1 MHINKFIKSKNG
13 MYIILLDNNV
23 KVKIHEDLILKY
35 NLLITKTLDEDTLE
49 KTRVENMTYEIY
61 EVALKYIN
69 VKLRSKEELSKYL
82 LKKGYSSALIN
93 DVIIKLASQGY
104 MSDKIYV
111 TSFIHDKL
119 FMSNYGPNKII
130 SELTSL
136 GIDEN
141 LILDNMNVY
150 TSDIELDR
158 ANKIVSKMIKSNHNK
173 GSMVLKNKIYNQ
185 LINLGYNTDIISK
198 ALNGKKL
205 VDEDIYKKEYDKLYK
220 QLSKKYSGSE
230 LEYKLKQKLYQ
241 KGFNNFE

>member
-1 MHINKFIKSKNG
+1 MHINKFVKSKNG

-49 KTRVENMTYEIY
+49 KIRVENMIYEIY
-61 EVALKYIN
+61 EVSLKYIN
-69 VKLRSKEELSKYL
+69 VKLRSKDELNKYL
-82 LKKGYSSALIN
+82 LKKGYSKSLID
-93 DVIIKLASQGY
+93 DVIIKLTNQGY
-104 MSDKIYV
+104 MSDKVYV

-119 FMSNYGPNKII
+119 LMSNYGPNKMI
-130 SELTSL
+130 SELASL

-141 LILDNMNVY
+141 LILENMDVY

-158 ANKIVSKMIKSNHNK
+158 ANKIVSKMIKANHNK

-185 LINLGYNTDIISK
+185 LINLGYNTDVISK

-241 KGFNNFE
+241 KGFNNYE

>member
-1 MHINKFIKSKNG
+1 MHINKFTKSKNG

-23 KVKIHEDLILKY
+23 KIKVHEDLILKY
-35 NLLITKTLDEDTLE
+35 DLLITKMLDEDTLE
-49 KTRVENMTYEIY
+49 KIRIENMTYEIY

-69 VKLRSKEELSKYL
+69 IKLRSKDELNKYL
-82 LKKGYSSALIN
+82 LKKGYSSSLIN
-93 DVIIKLASQGY
+93 DVIIKLTSQGY

-119 FMSNYGPNKII
+119 LMSNYGPNKII
-130 SELTSL
+130 SELASL

-141 LILDNMNVY
+141 LILENMNVY

-158 ANKIVSKMIKSNHNK
+158 ANKIVGKMIKTNHNK
-173 GSMVLKNKIYNQ
+173 GSMFLKNKIYNQ
-185 LINLGYNTDIISK
+185 LLNLGYNTDIISK

-230 LEYKLKQKLYQ
+230 LEYRLKQKLYQ
-241 KGFNNFE
+241 KGFNNYE

>member
-1 MHINKFIKSKNG
+1 MHINKFTKSKNG

-23 KVKIHEDLILKY
+23 KIKVHEDLILKY
-35 NLLITKTLDEDTLE
+35 DLLITKMLDEDTLE
-49 KTRVENMTYEIY
+49 KIRVENMTYEIY

-69 VKLRSKEELSKYL
+69 IKLRSKDELNKYL
-82 LKKGYSSALIN
+82 LKKGYSKSLID
-93 DVIIKLASQGY
+93 DVITKLTSQGY
-104 MSDKIYV
+104 MSDKVYV

-119 FMSNYGPNKII
+119 LMSSYGPNKII

-141 LILDNMNVY
+141 LILENMNVY

-158 ANKIVSKMIKSNHNK
+158 ANKVVSKMIKTNHNK

-185 LINLGYNTDIISK
+185 LLNLGYNTDIISK

-241 KGFNNFE
+241 KGFNNYE

>member
-1 MHINKFIKSKNG
+1 MHINKFTKSKNG

-35 NLLITKTLDEDTLE
+35 NLLIIKNLDEETLE
-49 KTRVENMTYEIY
+49 KIRIENMTYEIY

-69 VKLRSKEELSKYL
+69 IKLRSRDELSKYL
-82 LKKGYSSALIN
+82 LKKGYSSSLID
-93 DVIIKLASQGY
+93 DVIIKLTSQGY
-104 MSDKIYV
+104 MSDKVYV

-119 FMSNYGPNKII
+119 LMSNYGPNKII
-130 SELTSL
+130 GELTSL
-136 GIDEN
+136 GIDDN
-141 LILDNMNVY
+141 LILENMNVY
-150 TSDIELDR
+150 TSEIELER
-158 ANKIVSKMIKSNHNK
+158 ANKIVSKMIKTNHNK

-198 ALNGKKL
+198 TLNGKKL

-230 LEYKLKQKLYQ
+230 LEYRLKQKLYQ
-241 KGFNNFE
+241 KGFNNCE